1 MSEVTTPLVNAAGVL
16 RTSAQPT
23 TETLQAPGEHVEAV
37 LDSLLPTSDA
47 DWSGLSMDETITRLA
62 AEIDQNGFAILENYL
77 SPEMLEQGRT
87 FISQQT
93 QQHNGEYFAIHGIEA
108 LSGSLPASLALSTPL
123 REMLS
128 ELYKTQTGRAP
139 SAEEQVFPVIRCLQG
154 KSGLKQSHFY
164 HFDATAVTALLP
176 LYIPTEGEHCG
187 DLIIFPN
194 LRPVRFNALFNVI
207 EKAVL
212 HNSFSQKMVAL
223 AVKRGWLKPIRLKLE
238 PGNLYLFWG
247 YRSLHANDECD
258 PALLRATA
266 LFHFGN
272 PHHDS
277 WLARLILG
285 TNKRRAK
292 LDHNGLRPVN

>member
-1 MSEVTTPLVNAAGVL
+1 
-16 RTSAQPT
+16 
-23 TETLQAPGEHVEAV
+23 
-37 LDSLLPTSDA
+37 
-47 DWSGLSMDETITRLA
+47 MDETITRLA

-87 FISQQT
+87 FITQQT

-139 SAEEQVFPVIRCLQG
+139 SVEEQVFPVIRCLQG

-212 HNSFSQKMVAL
+212 HNGFSQKMVAL
-223 AVKRGWLKPIRLKLE
+223 AVKRGWMRPIRLELE